1 MRAAKAFRRGALQLR
16 AAVMH
21 GAAKISLGDQNG
33 AWGDELRATL
43 ALAWPLILANLTQQI
58 IQATDVLLMGRL
70 GATQLAAA
78 TLALN
83 LTFTFNLLM
92 LGLIIASSPMMATA
106 LGQRFNAMRDVRR
119 TFRAGLWLIAVMLPP
134 YWLVLWHVGDLM
146 RLFGQ
151 SGELARQGQTFLRAY
166 MWCTAP
172 WLLFQ
177 LLRNFISALER
188 PRAVLWLSLAGIG
201 LNALL
206 SWSLIFGRLGMPE
219 LGLAGGGLG
228 STLTWL
234 IMCGALVAVIMLDR
248 KFRRFLLFGQWGR
261 FDAQRPWG
269 RVSLGGP
276 MGVSMALERG
286 VFALAAFFMG
296 WIGAPA
302 VAAHAVALQLA
313 ALTFMIPLGLGQ
325 AATVRVGL
333 ALGRH
338 DEPRIGRAGWT
349 AWVMG
354 VGFMGAMAV
363 VMWAIP
369 RQLVTLFLT
378 DVPANALTIDLA
390 VSFLRVAAAFQL
402 VDGAQVIGAG
412 MLRGL
417 HDTRWPLL
425 FALVGYWVVGLGIGV
440 WLAFARDWNGV
451 GIWVGLASGLAAVAA
466 LMLSRWI
473 MRVRLGL
480 TNISA
485 STA

>member
-1 MRAAKAFRRGALQLR
+1 MDAALQRWGQEDRR
-16 AAVMH
+16 AWH
-21 GAAKISLGDQNG
+21 
-33 AWGDELRATL
+33 DELRATL
-43 ALAWPLILANLTQQI
+43 ALAWPLILANLTQQA

-92 LGLIIASSPMMATA
+92 LGLLIASSPMMATA
-106 LGQRFNAMRDVRR
+106 LGQRFNAVRDVRR
-119 TFRAGLWLIAVMLPP
+119 TFRAGLWLLAFMLPP
-134 YWLVLWHVGDLM
+134 YWLVLWHVGTFM
-146 RLFGQ
+146 RVFGESAELADQGQ
-151 SGELARQGQTFLRAY
+151 SFLRAY

-172 WLLFQ
+172 WLIFQ
-177 LLRNFISALER
+177 LLRNFVSALER
-188 PRAVLWLSLAGIG
+188 PRIVLWLSLGGIL
-201 LNALL
+201 LNVLL
-206 SWSLIFGRLGMPE
+206 SWSLIFGHFGLPA

-234 IMCGALVAVIMLDR
+234 MLCAALFIVTQSDR
-248 KFRRFLLFGQWGR
+248 QFRRFHLFGHWWR
-261 FDAQRPWG
+261 FDRQRTAAMI
-269 RVSLGGP
+269 RLGWP
-276 MGVSMALERG
+276 IGVTMALEMG
-286 VFALAAFFMG
+286 VFALAAYFMG

-313 ALTFMIPLGLGQ
+313 ALTFMVPLGLGQ

-333 ALGRH
+333 ALGRR
-338 DEPRIGRAGWT
+338 DEAGIARAGWA

-354 VGFMGAMAV
+354 VAFMGTMAL
-363 VMWAIP
+363 VMWSMP
-369 RQLVTLFLT
+369 RTLVTLFLK
-378 DVPANALTIDLA
+378 DVPANAETIALA
-390 VSFLRVAAAFQL
+390 VSFLTVAAAFQL

-440 WLAFARDWNGV
+440 WLAFGRDWKGV

-466 LMLSRWI
+466 LMLARWI
-473 MRVRLGL
+473 MRGRLGL
-480 TNISA
+480 TRYAHS
-485 STA
+485 

>member
-1 MRAAKAFRRGALQLR
+1 MKAPAISTDERRLLWP
-16 AAVMH
+16 
-21 GAAKISLGDQNG
+21 L
-33 AWGDELRATL
+33 ELRSTL
-43 ALAWPLILANLTQQI
+43 ALAWPLILANVTQQA

-92 LGLIIASSPMMATA
+92 LGLITASSPMMATA
-106 LGQRFNAMRDVRR
+106 LGQRSNAVRDVRR
-119 TFRAGLWLIAVMLPP
+119 TFRAGLWLLAFMLPP
-134 YWLVLWHVGDLM
+134 YWLVLWHIGALM
-146 RLFGQ
+146 RVFGEAP
-151 SGELARQGQTFLRAY
+151 ELARQGQTFMRAY

-177 LLRNFISALER
+177 LLRNFVSALER
-188 PRAVLWLSLAGIG
+188 PRIVLWLSLVGIA

-206 SWSLIFGRLGMPE
+206 SWSLIFGHF
-219 LGLAGGGLG
+219 GLHGFGLPGGGLG

-234 IMCGALVAVIMLDR
+234 MLCAALVLVTVTDR
-248 KFRRFLLFGQWGR
+248 RFRRFHLFGNWWR
-261 FDAQRPWG
+261 FDRQRNLALV
-269 RVSLGGP
+269 RLGWPIGAT
-276 MGVSMALERG
+276 MALEMG
-286 VFALAAFFMG
+286 VFALAAYFMG

-313 ALTFMIPLGLGQ
+313 ALTFMVPLGLGQ

-333 ALGRH
+333 ALGRS
-338 DEPRIGRAGWT
+338 DEAGIARAGWT

-354 VGFMGAMAV
+354 VAFMGSMAL
-363 VMWAIP
+363 VMWSIP
-369 RQLVTLFLT
+369 RTLVTLFLT
-378 DVPANALTIDLA
+378 DAPKNAVTIALA

-425 FALVGYWVVGLGIGV
+425 FALVGYWVVGLGIGS
-440 WLAFARDWNGV
+440 WLAFAADWKGL
-451 GIWVGLASGLAAVAA
+451 GIWIGLASGLASVAA
-466 LMLSRWI
+466 LMLARWL
-473 MRVRLGL
+473 MRDRLGL
-480 TNISA
+480 TRLKHS
-485 STA
+485 

>member
-1 MRAAKAFRRGALQLR
+1 MDAALQRWGQEDRR
-16 AAVMH
+16 AWH
-21 GAAKISLGDQNG
+21 
-33 AWGDELRATL
+33 DELRATL
-43 ALAWPLILANLTQQI
+43 ALAWPLILANLTQQA

-92 LGLIIASSPMMATA
+92 LGLLIASSPMMATA
-106 LGQRFNAMRDVRR
+106 LGQRFNAVRDVRR
-119 TFRAGLWLIAVMLPP
+119 TFRAGLWLLAFMLPP
-134 YWLVLWHVGDLM
+134 YWLVLWHVGTFM
-146 RLFGQ
+146 RVFGESAELADQGQ
-151 SGELARQGQTFLRAY
+151 SFLRAY

-172 WLLFQ
+172 WLIFQ
-177 LLRNFISALER
+177 LLRNFVSAVER
-188 PRAVLWLSLAGIG
+188 PRIVLWLSLGGIL

-206 SWSLIFGRLGMPE
+206 SWSLIFGHFGLPA

-234 IMCGALVAVIMLDR
+234 MLCAALFIVTQSDR
-248 KFRRFLLFGQWGR
+248 QFRRFHLFGHWWR
-261 FDAQRPWG
+261 FDRQRTAAMI
-269 RVSLGGP
+269 RLGWP
-276 MGVSMALERG
+276 IGVTMALEMG
-286 VFALAAFFMG
+286 VFALAAYFMG

-313 ALTFMIPLGLGQ
+313 ALTFMVPLGLGQ

-333 ALGRH
+333 ALGRR
-338 DEPRIGRAGWT
+338 DEAGIARAGWT

-354 VGFMGAMAV
+354 VAFMGTMAL
-363 VMWAIP
+363 VMWSMP
-369 RQLVTLFLT
+369 RTLVTLFLK
-378 DVPANALTIDLA
+378 DVPANAETIALA
-390 VSFLRVAAAFQL
+390 VSFLTVAAAFQL

-440 WLAFARDWNGV
+440 WLAFGRDWKGV

-466 LMLSRWI
+466 LMLARWI
-473 MRVRLGL
+473 MRGRLGL
-480 TNISA
+480 TRYAHS
-485 STA
+485 